1 MNTWIFSKNGQVTEP
16 LAIAEAKKYVVENQ
30 DAYAWQS
37 SYTQWLPVH
46 CISEFQVIKS

>member
-30 DAYAWQS
+30 DAYAWQA
-37 SYTQWLPVH
+37 SYTHNGYPFIV
-46 CISEFQVIKS
+46 